1 MNRKLRVCR
10 KCLPGQKNEEAFYE
24 DIAYI
29 NPETL
34 KPIHFSGEHPVSEK
48 PQAKAE
54 KKEAEEEEK

>member
-1 MNRKLRVCR
+1 M
-10 KCLPGQKNEEAFYE
+10 PTEEAFYE

-34 KPIHFSGEHPVSEK
+34 KPIHFSDEHPVSEK
-48 PQAKAE
+48 PQVKAE